1 MTKNPWPIVRLA
13 EVLTERRETPNPT
26 KILSGEIPIVSKI
39 GFDTGR
45 IELRNSS
52 QTKTGMILIQPG
64 DLVLSGINAAKGAIA
79 IYDKE
84 NTTPIAA
91 TIHYGAYTPNERKVD
106 LRYLWHFLRSRT
118 FQEILTQ
125 HMPCGI
131 KTELKAT
138 RFLAVPVP
146 LPSLSDQR
154 RILARIDQLAAK
166 IEQARSIRES
176 LRPLAHTLFLANINT
191 LIIDCS
197 KVHPGSPLIDL
208 VEPDRG
214 ISYGIVQ
221 TGKPFQGGVPTLR
234 AGNLQEFYVNL
245 SNVKQVDPKIE
256 AKYLRTRLKGNELLL
271 RIRGGLGEVAICPP
285 EMIGGNVSREIA
297 VIPLRNHIDPTFAM
311 FAVAAPSNQDFLRQH
326 TRGTSYIGINLND
339 VRRLTIPVP
348 SLDKQRQIVSYLNN
362 LQAKIN
368 KLKDLQNQTAAE
380 LDSLLPSLLHK
391 AFTGQ
396 L

>member
-1 MTKNPWPIVRLA
+1 VRKTWSTVPLA
-13 EVLTERRETPNPT
+13 EVLTERQEVPDPNSL
-26 KILSGEIPIVSKI
+26 ISGEVRIVSKI
-39 GFDTGR
+39 GFNDGLIR
-45 IELRNSS
+45 LRTDVE
-52 QTKTGMILIQPG
+52 TKTGMILIRPG
-64 DLVLSGINAAKGAIA
+64 DLLVSGINAAKGAIA
-79 IYDKE
+79 IYGED
-84 NTTPIAA
+84 NTKPITA
-91 TIHYGAYTPNERKVD
+91 TIHYGAYIPNKDRVD
-106 LRYLWHFLRSRT
+106 IRYLWWLLRSGT
-118 FQEILTQ
+118 FRDLLVEYL
-125 HMPCGI
+125 PGGI
-131 KTELKAT
+131 KTELKAK
-138 RFLAVPVP
+138 RLLLVPVP
-146 LPSLSDQR
+146 LPPLSEQR

-197 KVHPGSPLIDL
+197 KVHPSSPLIDL

-245 SNVKQVDPKIE
+245 SNVKQVDTKIE

-348 SLDKQRQIVSYLNN
+348 SLDKQRQIVSYLND

-368 KLKDLQNQTAAE
+368 NLKDLQNQTAAE